1 MKIIQKYTALCS
13 YARLQAPIKMA
24 KQGLYPLPES
34 LEEWGV
40 MTAAWQI
47 FYGPLFRPEP
57 HPHPKTFGRNLSKDM
72 VLGFESILCS
82 GSIIVAAQH

>member
-1 MKIIQKYTALCS
+1 
-13 YARLQAPIKMA
+13 MA
-24 KQGLYPLPES
+24 KQGLYPLPKS

-57 HPHPKTFGRNLSKDM
+57 HPHPQNFWAES
-72 VLGFESILCS
+72 FERH
-82 GSIIVAAQH
+82 GSWIRVDTL